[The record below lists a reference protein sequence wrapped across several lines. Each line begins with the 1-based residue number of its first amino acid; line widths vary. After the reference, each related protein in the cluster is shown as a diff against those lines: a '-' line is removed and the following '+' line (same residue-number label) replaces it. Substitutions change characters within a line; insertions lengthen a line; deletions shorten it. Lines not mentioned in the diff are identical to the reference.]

1 MGNFNFNR
9 FFAAILAIA
18 WVSMLPACAL
28 FQSPSKSENEVVA
41 GAPAAE
47 PPPAVATA
55 PPAVTPVAVS
65 TAPTTPA
72 APNRY
77 MQFVKE
83 KKPLFEMDM
92 KSEPACQTMATSF
105 GRASPNERA
114 SSAVRC
120 NPKSFSAVL
129 PVSAV
134 MKNPK
139 TKNNYV
145 ARFRSKEFCTRVI
158 DTLTQNG
165 KSTVVRNC
173 VDRKKT

>member
-1 MGNFNFNR
+1 MANFNFIR
-9 FFAAILAIA
+9 FLTIALAVVCA
-18 WVSMLPACAL
+18 GLLPACAM
-28 FQSPSKSENEVVA
+28 FENPSAAHETEVIA
-41 GAPAAE
+41 
-47 PPPAVATA
+47 A
-55 PPAVTPVAVS
+55 PPANVSPPAAVAAAATPPAAVA
-65 TAPTTPA
+65 APA

-92 KSEPACQTMATSF
+92 KSEPACQNMATSF
-105 GRASPNERA
+105 GRTSANERA
-114 SSAVRC
+114 STAVRC

-145 ARFRSKEFCTRVI
+145 ARFRNKEFCTRVL